1 MDNATIAHE
10 LLRQARELAAAGENL
25 YRVRAF
31 RRAAAVLFG
40 LDRPVSAIV
49 AERGVRGLTAL
60 PGIGASL
67 AKTIAALAAQP
78 PERVEARA
86 G

>member
-1 MDNATIAHE
+1 MDNAAIAHE
-10 LLRQARELAAAGENL
+10 LLRQARDLAARGDNL
-25 YRVRAF
+25 YRVRAY

-49 AERGVRGLTAL
+49 AESGPRGLSRL
-60 PGIGASL
+60 PGVGASL
-67 AKTIAALAAQP
+67 AKTMAELATGTAP
-78 PERVEARA
+78 APVGKA